1 MKKLGFFGEDTD
13 FIEVF
18 DLNLNHTQTIIL
30 DPQIRGQKMSFA
42 SKGNDA
48 FYITNPLGNVVH
60 LVDLDCS
67 RDLERPS
74 YNSKWNLHCWVVTRL
89 LPLRQLVFM
98 NLSGT
103 SKYLKTVRRCVP

>member
-1 MKKLGFFGEDTD
+1 MFFYEKAVFFGEDT
-13 FIEVF
+13 EVF

-60 LVDLDCS
+60 LVDLDGKIVQEKG
-67 RDLERPS
+67 LLTTPS
-74 YNSKWNLHCWVVTRL
+74 GIYIAGSSQDYCL
-89 LPLRQLVFM
+89 
-98 NLSGT
+98 
-103 SKYLKTVRRCVP
+103 